1 MRANILAAGII
12 LLGAL
17 QLPRFQCC
25 RKYERAALDARGHSV
40 YHKEKDHE
48 TTYQP

>member
-1 MRANILAAGII
+1 VGKVRRSARAQHDSAQQEIS
-12 LLGAL
+12 
-17 QLPRFQCC
+17 
-25 RKYERAALDARGHSV
+25 ERAALDARGHSV